1 MKELL
6 RSPDVVDGGDEGEM
20 DDDLIVEAEGKL
32 SIAGVTHR
40 FLLALGSDD
49 PEHNQRNGIL
59 EYKKTNLLDE
69 EDDGMD
75 AERRRHP

>member
-1 MKELL
+1 
-6 RSPDVVDGGDEGEM
+6 M

-32 SIAGVTHR
+32 SITGVTHR

-59 EYKKTNLLDE
+59 EYKKTNLLD
-69 EDDGMD
+69 G
-75 AERRRHP
+75 R

>member
-1 MKELL
+1 
-6 RSPDVVDGGDEGEM
+6 M